1 MEDNKDLVQN
11 LIGRKVLRSEN
22 IKEALLQIDRANF
35 VIDEYKDLAYADMAL
50 PIGYGQTIS
59 QPYTVVFM
67 LELLEIEEGHKVLD
81 IGCGSGWTTALL
93 ANIVGQSG
101 LVKGLEIIDDLVE
114 MGKKNLQQYDFKNVN
129 IAKAGKNIGLP
140 KEKFDR
146 ILVSASAS
154 KFPTQLLKQVKNG
167 GIIVVPVR
175 DSIFKF
181 KKISNKE
188 ILKEEFPGFS
198 FVKLK

>member
-1 MEDNKDLVQN
+1 MKDNKDLVQN
-11 LIGRKVLRSEN
+11 LVGRKVLRSEN
-22 IKEALLQIDRANF
+22 IKEALLEIDRANF
-35 VIDEYKDLAYADMAL
+35 VIDEYKDLAYADTAL

-67 LELLEIEEGHKVLD
+67 LELLEIREGHEVLD

-93 ANIVGQSG
+93 ANIVGQTG

-114 MGKKNLQQYDFKNVN
+114 MSRKNLQRYNFKNAH
-129 IAKAGKNIGLP
+129 IAKAGTKIGLP
-140 KEKFDR
+140 GEKFDR
-146 ILVSASAS
+146 ILLSASAL
-154 KFPTQLLKQVKNG
+154 KFPTQLLNQVKDG
-167 GIIVVPVR
+167 GIIVIPIR
-175 DSIFKF
+175 NSIFKF
-181 KKISNKE
+181 KKISNEE